1 MPCRPVAATGVR
13 YPIAG
18 FRAGGGRGRHAAIRA
33 ATSNPC
39 SDGPKFAL
47 VSRSGA
53 SASGDIPL
61 LDRYTGSVP
70 DLARAA
76 KDHRCRS
83 IARSQWPVVMVSARL
98 SSGRARDD
106 ELRSTIQRLC
116 GFDLPSMLGSPPL
129 GSKGMT
135 GPPQPVQI
143 EAPSLFMR
151 SSRLRS
157 ASLLF
162 LARSSIFA
170 GSNLT
175 LEAAPSTDR
184 SVERPEPIPA
194 PAGRAPALDQ
204 VPERTVA
211 QISVASNTTA
221 LFWRFIERPSKK
233 SLYHIL
239 T

>member
-1 MPCRPVAATGVR
+1 MAVTLPSGLRHRTHAAMVR
-13 YPIAG
+13 SSPWSHEAARR
-18 FRAGGGRGRHAAIRA
+18 RAGTSRSSIAIRA
-33 ATSNPC
+33 WHLIS
-39 SDGPKFAL
+39 L
-47 VSRSGA
+47 ER
-53 SASGDIPL
+53 L
-61 LDRYTGSVP
+61 
-70 DLARAA
+70 
-76 KDHRCRS
+76 KDYRCRS
-83 IARSQWPVVMVSARL
+83 IARSQWRVVMVSARL
-98 SSGRARDD
+98 SSGSAHDD
-106 ELRSTIQRLC
+106 ELRSSIQRLC
-116 GFDLPSMLGSPPL
+116 GFDLPLMLGSPPL

-184 SVERPEPIPA
+184 SVECPEPVPA

-211 QISVASNTTA
+211 QISVARKTTA